1 MGRSVDHRCGGAG
14 SRSLRQRHP
23 TRSRPVLSAEPRP
36 RSPRSRFQHGRRA
49 PRPEPRS
56 ARPGDLRVP
65 EHPVHRLGPAH
76 AGAVAAQ
83 GSDQGDAGVPWCSH
97 GAVHLHRGAGTDRAH
112 GADLPRVRQAG
123 RGGIGKGCVRQQLV
137 RERRGT
143 AGARPLPARALR
155 RARAGRNVPPGPR
168 VHRRDP
174 RERPGGL
181 LPPGDRIR
189 FLGPARGRA
198 AGVRLRGEVGV
209 GPTRSAARDLPMPG
223 TRAGGAV
230 PRDRAHRARGLPR
243 ARMPRLVSGRPSGG
257 PVRRAERPRVEPPA
271 GRPSR
276 SGHELLLPQ
285 GGARGRVRLR
295 RADPGSGPYRLAPA
309 DGTGA
314 DGRRGDPPRGT
325 GPAAGGG
332 GRVKVV
338 ILFDPGAEDW
348 TPEDIRGVMKA
359 VDEIGAIFASM
370 GHEIRKVGV
379 RHDMRWFQ
387 VARRADLVFN
397 LCEGVHGKSEWEEHV
412 VGTLEFAGIPI
423 PRWTV
428 AQGKIEDDFPLPA
441 IVKPAA
447 EDASAGLDRG
457 SVVSDRKSL
466 RARLAAMT
474 EQFDEVLVQEY
485 IGGREFNVGFVGN
498 RVLPIAEIDFSRM
511 PEGAWPIL
519 TYAGKWEVGSLDD
532 LGSVPLCPASL
543 PQKLADRVIRIAE
556 LAWRTTQGKGYGRV
570 DLRVDDQGRPW
581 VLEVNPNPDL
591 NDDAGL
597 SRMAKVAGWDYAEL
611 VRRIAEVA
619 LREAQGAKAAREL
632 LAPSR
637 RLRATRTA

>member
-1 MGRSVDHRCGGAG
+1 MK
-14 SRSLRQRHP
+14 
-23 TRSRPVLSAEPRP
+23 
-36 RSPRSRFQHGRRA
+36 
-49 PRPEPRS
+49 
-56 ARPGDLRVP
+56 
-65 EHPVHRLGPAH
+65 
-76 AGAVAAQ
+76 
-83 GSDQGDAGVPWCSH
+83 
-97 GAVHLHRGAGTDRAH
+97 
-112 GADLPRVRQAG
+112 
-123 RGGIGKGCVRQQLV
+123 I
-137 RERRGT
+137 
-143 AGARPLPARALR
+143 
-155 RARAGRNVPPGPR
+155 
-168 VHRRDP
+168 
-174 RERPGGL
+174 
-181 LPPGDRIR
+181 
-189 FLGPARGRA
+189 
-198 AGVRLRGEVGV
+198 
-209 GPTRSAARDLPMPG
+209 
-223 TRAGGAV
+223 
-230 PRDRAHRARGLPR
+230 
-243 ARMPRLVSGRPSGG
+243 
-257 PVRRAERPRVEPPA
+257 
-271 GRPSR
+271 
-276 SGHELLLPQ
+276 
-285 GGARGRVRLR
+285 
-295 RADPGSGPYRLAPA
+295 
-309 DGTGA
+309 
-314 DGRRGDPPRGT
+314 
-325 GPAAGGG
+325 
-332 GRVKVV
+332 V

-370 GHEIRKVGV
+370 GHEIRKVAV

-423 PRWTV
+423 TGASLWTLAACRRKPIANALLQQAGLPVPRWTV

-519 TYAGKWEVGSLDD
+519 TYAGKWELGSADD
-532 LGSVPLCPASL
+532 LGSAPVCPAAI
-543 PQKLADRVIRIAE
+543 PQKLADRLVRVAE
-556 LAWRTTQGKGYGRV
+556 LAWRTMQGKGYGRV

-597 SRMAKVAGWDYAEL
+597 SRRAKVAGWDYAEL

-637 RLRATRTA
+637 RPRATRTA

>member
-1 MGRSVDHRCGGAG
+1 M
-14 SRSLRQRHP
+14 
-23 TRSRPVLSAEPRP
+23 PR
-36 RSPRSRFQHGRRA
+36 
-49 PRPEPRS
+49 
-56 ARPGDLRVP
+56 
-65 EHPVHRLGPAH
+65 
-76 AGAVAAQ
+76 
-83 GSDQGDAGVPWCSH
+83 
-97 GAVHLHRGAGTDRAH
+97 
-112 GADLPRVRQAG
+112 
-123 RGGIGKGCVRQQLV
+123 
-137 RERRGT
+137 
-143 AGARPLPARALR
+143 
-155 RARAGRNVPPGPR
+155 
-168 VHRRDP
+168 
-174 RERPGGL
+174 
-181 LPPGDRIR
+181 
-189 FLGPARGRA
+189 
-198 AGVRLRGEVGV
+198 
-209 GPTRSAARDLPMPG
+209 

-230 PRDRAHRARGLPR
+230 PRNRAHGARRLPR
-243 ARMPRLVSGRPSGG
+243 ARMPRLVSRRPSGG
-257 PVRRAERPRVEPPA
+257 PVRRAERPRAEPAA
-271 GRPSR
+271 GHHSR

-285 GGARGRVRLR
+285 GGARRRVRLR
-295 RADPGSGPYRLAPA
+295 RADPGTGPHRLAPA
-309 DGTGA
+309 GGTGA

-412 VGTLEFAGIPI
+412 VGTLE
-423 PRWTV
+423 
-428 AQGKIEDDFPLPA
+428 DDFPLPA

-519 TYAGKWEVGSLDD
+519 TYAGKWELGSADD
-532 LGSVPLCPASL
+532 LGSAPVCPAAI
-543 PQKLADRVIRIAE
+543 PQKLADRLIRIAE
-556 LAWRTTQGKGYGRV
+556 LAWRTMQGKGYGRV

-637 RLRATRTA
+637 RPRATRTA